1 MRDAASERLSTTSMM
16 TAAQPSTALKG
27 RRDLNLKV
35 TGVIPHVLFAGRTN
49 LIFVEVQ
56 TDAGITGVGEASLE
70 GKTEAVV
77 GAINDVKEYLI
88 GQDPARIEHH
98 WQTIYRHSF
107 WRGGMVVGSAISGIE
122 QALWDILGKALGVP
136 VYELLGGRVR
146 DRVRLYANGP
156 RGDSAEEIT
165 ESCVRIVEAG
175 WGALKLAPFEA
186 VTGIAG
192 QPELRNARRMM
203 EMIRSAVGP
212 DVDVLIDCHGR
223 LSPASAI
230 QMAQALDEF
239 DIFFFEEPVL
249 PEDTAAMA
257 EVAAAISIPVATGER
272 LFTKWGFREVLE
284 LGAADVLQPDLA
296 HCGGIW
302 EGRKIAAAAEISY
315 VGVAPH
321 NPYSWL
327 LTMASIQLD
336 LAIPNFLIQE
346 FLIDHPPEVE
356 RLFAEPFTWLPGGWV
371 EPPSN
376 PGLGVE
382 LDWDAIRAHEQLP
395 YTRTYQPSLWHVDGS
410 VADW

>member
-1 MRDAASERLSTTSMM
+1 VTERRNL
-16 TAAQPSTALKG
+16 AGGRPDLK
-27 RRDLNLKV
+27 LTV
-35 TGVIPHVLFAGRTN
+35 TDVIPHILFGGRTN

-56 TDAGITGVGEASLE
+56 TDAGITGIGEASLE

-88 GQDPARIEHH
+88 GQDPTRIEHH

-107 WRGGMVVGSAISGIE
+107 WRGGVVIGSAISGIE
-122 QALWDILGKALGVP
+122 QALWDILGKALNVP

-146 DRVRLYANGP
+146 DKVRLYANGP
-156 RGDSAEEIT
+156 RGETAEEIA
-165 ESCVRIVEAG
+165 ESCVQIVEAG
-175 WGALKLAPFEA
+175 WGALKLAPFAA
-186 VTGIAG
+186 VTGVAG
-192 QPELRNARRMM
+192 LPELREARRQMQL
-203 EMIRSAVGP
+203 IRDAVGP
-212 DVDVLIDCHGR
+212 EVDILIDCHGR
-223 LSPASAI
+223 LSPTSAI
-230 QMAQALDEF
+230 QMADALDEF

-249 PEDTAAMA
+249 PEDPAAMA
-257 EVAAAISIPVATGER
+257 RVAQAISIPVATGER
-272 LFTKWGFREVLE
+272 LFTKWGFRDILA
-284 LGAADVLQPDLA
+284 LGAANVLQPDLA

-336 LAIPNFLIQE
+336 FAIPNFVIQE
-346 FLIDHPPEVE
+346 FLVDHPPEIE
-356 RLFAEPFTWLPGGWV
+356 RLFATPFSWLPGGWV
-371 EPPSN
+371 EPPTA

-382 LDWDAIRAHEQLP
+382 LDWDAVHAHEQLP

>member
-1 MRDAASERLSTTSMM
+1 MDAPANTGAGRAE
-16 TAAQPSTALKG
+16 AAG
-27 RRDLNLKV
+27 RPDLNLKV
-35 TGVIPHVLFAGRTN
+35 TEVIPHVLFAGRTN
-49 LIFVEVQ
+49 LVFVEVR
-56 TDAGITGVGEASLE
+56 TDAGITGLGEASLE

-77 GAINDVKEYLI
+77 GAINDVAEYLV
-88 GQDPARIEHH
+88 GQDPTRIEHH

-107 WRGGMVVGSAISGIE
+107 WRGGVVIGSAISGIE

-136 VYELLGGRVR
+136 VYDLLGGRVR

-156 RGDSAEEIT
+156 RGGSIEEIA

-175 WGALKLAPFEA
+175 WGALKLVPFQA
-186 VTGIAG
+186 VPGVAG
-192 QPELRNARRMM
+192 RRELNEARRQMQL
-203 EMIRSAVGP
+203 IRDAVGW

-223 LSPASAI
+223 LSPTSAV
-230 QMAQALDEF
+230 QMAEALDEF

-249 PEDTAAMA
+249 PEDPRALA
-257 EVAAAISIPVATGER
+257 EVAAAITIPVATGER
-272 LFTKWGFREVLE
+272 LFTKWGFRDVLA

-302 EGRKIAAAAEISY
+302 EGRKIAAAAEVSY
-315 VGVAPH
+315 VGIAPH

-327 LTMASIQLD
+327 LTMTSVQLD
-336 LAIPNFLIQE
+336 FATPNFLIQE

-356 RLFAEPFTWLPGGWV
+356 SLFAKRFEWLPGGWV
-371 EPPSN
+371 EPPTL

-382 LDWDAIRAHEQLP
+382 LDWDAVRAHEQLP

>member
-1 MRDAASERLSTTSMM
+1 MERAELPGS
-16 TAAQPSTALKG
+16 
-27 RRDLNLKV
+27 DLNLKV
-35 TGVIPHVLFAGRTN
+35 TDVIPHVLFGGRTN

-56 TDAGITGVGEASLE
+56 TNQGITGVGEASLE

-88 GQDPARIEHH
+88 GKDPTRIEHH

-107 WRGGMVVGSAISGIE
+107 WRGGVVIGSAISGIE

-156 RGDSAEEIT
+156 RGETPEQLAESSA
-165 ESCVRIVEAG
+165 RLVEQG
-175 WGALKLAPFEA
+175 WSALKLVPWGPVNGVADQATIREA
-186 VTGIAG
+186 QRTMR
-192 QPELRNARRMM
+192 L
-203 EMIRSAVGP
+203 IRDAVGWE
-212 DVDVLIDCHGR
+212 VDVLIDCHGR
-223 LSPASAI
+223 LSPTSAV
-230 QMAQALDEF
+230 QMAEALAEF

-249 PEDTAAMA
+249 PEDPISLAK
-257 EVAAAISIPVATGER
+257 VAQKITIPVATGER
-272 LFTKWGFREVLE
+272 LFTKWGFRDVLA
-284 LGAADVLQPDLA
+284 LGAAHVLQPDLA

-302 EGRKIAAAAEISY
+302 EGRKIAAAAETYQVAI
-315 VGVAPH
+315 APH

-327 LTMASIQLD
+327 LTAVSVHLD
-336 LAIPNFLIQE
+336 FAIPNFLIQE
-346 FLIDHPPEVE
+346 FLVDHPPEVE
-356 RLFAEPFTWLPGGWV
+356 GLFAERFTWEPGGWV
-371 EPPSN
+371 RPPEK

-382 LDWDAIRAHEQLP
+382 LDWDAIRKHEQRP

>member
-1 MRDAASERLSTTSMM
+1 MNVTNAVSGRAA
-16 TAAQPSTALKG
+16 
-27 RRDLNLKV
+27 LNLRV
-35 TGVIPHVLFAGRTN
+35 TEVVPHVLFAGRTN
-49 LIFVEVQ
+49 LIVVEVR
-56 TDAGITGVGEASLE
+56 TDAGIFGVGEASLE

-77 GAINDVKEYLI
+77 GAINDVSEYLV
-88 GQDPARIEHH
+88 GQDPTRIEHH

-156 RGDSAEEIT
+156 RGDTAEEVA

-175 WGALKLAPFEA
+175 WGALKLVPFEA
-186 VTGIAG
+186 VPGVAG
-192 QPELRNARRMM
+192 QRELREARRRMQL
-203 EMIRSAVGP
+203 IRDAVGW
-212 DVDVLIDCHGR
+212 DVDILIDCHGR
-223 LSPASAI
+223 LSPTAAV
-230 QMAQALDEF
+230 QMAEALEEF

-249 PEDTAAMA
+249 PEDPRAMA
-257 EVAAAISIPVATGER
+257 EVADQITIPIATGER
-272 LFTKWGFREVLE
+272 LFTKWGFRDILA

-302 EGRKIAAAAEISY
+302 EACKIAAAAETTF

-327 LTMASIQLD
+327 LTMASVQLD
-336 LAIPNFLIQE
+336 FATPNFLIQE
-346 FLIDHPPEVE
+346 FLVDHPPEVE
-356 RLFAEPFTWLPGGWV
+356 RLFAQPFTWLPGGWI
-371 EPPSN
+371 EPPTT
-376 PGLGVE
+376 PGLGIE
-382 LDWDAIRAHEQLP
+382 LDWEAVQAHEQLP
-395 YTRTYQPSLWHVDGS
+395 YRKTYQASLWHVDGS